1 MLGDEAVHRLKRSMS
16 DVDDLIPVGQATPP
30 GSPSKRTPKNRSNRA
45 FSWTKLTESITGK
58 GRQSRS
64 SRASS
69 IDKREISSPIL
80 DTRNPLCPHTPK
92 FTLERPS
99 PTLPPSILAEAQSS
113 LWTHA
118 AEPTPFRA
126 TARHLYSASDP
137 TNKSSPPERRP
148 QQPDCPPPPIPRTF
162 SFSSSSSTLGSPLER
177 IAESPFESDRVIEPL
192 ELDNVDKKLQIMEP
206 TRLQPPVTGGT
217 KMRAIQQAKEM
228 EALVAERAKRGG
240 DEAPPYDFI
249 ELIGKGAYG
258 RVFKGCV

>member
-1 MLGDEAVHRLKRSMS
+1 M
-16 DVDDLIPVGQATPP
+16 
-30 GSPSKRTPKNRSNRA
+30 
-45 FSWTKLTESITGK
+45 
-58 GRQSRS
+58 
-64 SRASS
+64 
-69 IDKREISSPIL
+69 
-80 DTRNPLCPHTPK
+80 
-92 FTLERPS
+92 
-99 PTLPPSILAEAQSS
+99 
-113 LWTHA
+113 
-118 AEPTPFRA
+118 
-126 TARHLYSASDP
+126 
-137 TNKSSPPERRP
+137 
-148 QQPDCPPPPIPRTF
+148 
-162 SFSSSSSTLGSPLER
+162 ER